1 MYHTMNAKY
10 ANDGHP
16 INVAIYMYKLN
27 VVRIQ
32 LQLDQV
38 ITTSYNKLRY
48 EVIYVGIL
56 LRILYTIFKCMTL
69 ADEHWNERTDH
80 LGLGLSLPGILY
92 M

>member
-1 MYHTMNAKY
+1 MLETPPPPNKKKR
-10 ANDGHP
+10 

-56 LRILYTIFKCMTL
+56 LRNKNPLYYIQMY
-69 ADEHWNERTDH
+69 DI
-80 LGLGLSLPGILY
+80 GG
-92 M
+92 